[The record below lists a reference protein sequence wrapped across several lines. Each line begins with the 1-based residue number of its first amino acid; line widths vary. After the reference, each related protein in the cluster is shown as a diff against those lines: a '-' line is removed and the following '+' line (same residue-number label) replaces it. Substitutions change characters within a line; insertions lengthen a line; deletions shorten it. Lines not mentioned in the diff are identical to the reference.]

1 MSTKAVSNEPPIK
14 YETGK
19 FVKVCRSGM
28 HEDVFDRLDTDGCE
42 DYFDYDYGNRIYL
55 VKTIKEILE
64 DPEDDTNE
72 TTRFR
77 LHELYQLLAKE
88 KARYLIIIND

>member
-1 MSTKAVSNEPPIK
+1 MSTKTVSNKIPIE

-19 FVKVCRSGM
+19 FVKLYRYRM
-28 HEDVFDRLDTDGCE
+28 PEDVFERLDSDRCE
-42 DYFDYDYGNRIYL
+42 KYFDYDYGNRIYL

-77 LHELYQLLAKE
+77 LEELYQILLKE
-88 KARYLIIIND
+88 KARYLIIINN